1 MKHFKFSYIFLV
13 VFSLLILL
21 LEISCKTVEP
31 KQPAAQQEQTEAVS
45 GATEEVPSQPTTEKP
60 SETAEQ
66 TPPVQTYATEQ
77 EKAEALFDI
86 REFIFTLNKIVQ
98 RKDFEAWYS
107 YLTADYVKY
116 YSDPAVL
123 AELSSQ
129 PTLRKY
135 NIVLKSLKDYFLYVV
150 YPSRQNDTVDEI
162 EYIGYNKVIVYTY
175 VNNVKLV
182 LYVLEKINGKWMISR

>member
-1 MKHFKFSYIFLV
+1 MKYFKLSYK
-13 VFSLLILL
+13 LL
-21 LEISCKTVEP
+21 LFFILIACVLPFSCKTVEP
-31 KQPAAQQEQTEAVS
+31 KQPEAQQEQVEAVS
-45 GATEEVPSQPTTEKP
+45 AATEEVTPASNTQEKP
-60 SETAEQ
+60 ETGAEN
-66 TPPVQTYATEQ
+66 PPEPKYATEE

-98 RKDFEAWYS
+98 RKDFEAWYA

-123 AELSSQ
+123 AELSNQ

-162 EYIGYNKVIVYTY
+162 EYIGYNKVKVYTY